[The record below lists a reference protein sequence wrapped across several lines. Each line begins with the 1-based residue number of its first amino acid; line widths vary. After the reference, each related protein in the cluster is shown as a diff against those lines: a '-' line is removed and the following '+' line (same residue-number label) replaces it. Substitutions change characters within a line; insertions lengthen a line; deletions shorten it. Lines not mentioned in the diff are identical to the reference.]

1 MEESLKDALLQAG
14 EHLAEAMRAGLSA
27 QGLPSAL
34 CVFVEDGRV
43 VVASRSA
50 ALRKCELGSA
60 GVGPRGAV
68 EGTAR
73 EAAAQAVRVLAQHL
87 EGFVR

>member
-27 QGLPSAL
+27 QGLPSEL
-34 CVFVEDGRV
+34 CVFVQDGRV
-43 VVASRSA
+43 VVASRSV
-50 ALRKCELGSA
+50 ALRKAEIGSA
-60 GVGPRGAV
+60 GVAPRAAM

-73 EAAAQAVRVLAQHL
+73 VAAAQAVRVLSRHIGGL
-87 EGFVR
+87 VT

>member
-27 QGLPSAL
+27 QGLPSEL

-50 ALRKCELGSA
+50 ALRKAELGTA
-60 GVGPRGAV
+60 GVAPRAAM

-73 EAAAQAVRVLAQHL
+73 VAAAQTVRDLARHL
-87 EGFVR
+87 KGFVR